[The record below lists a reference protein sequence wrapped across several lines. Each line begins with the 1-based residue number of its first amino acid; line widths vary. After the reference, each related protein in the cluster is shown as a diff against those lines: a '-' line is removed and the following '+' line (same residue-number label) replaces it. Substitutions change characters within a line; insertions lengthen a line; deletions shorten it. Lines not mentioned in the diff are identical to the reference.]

1 MPNLFGVEV
10 SQDVYEA
17 NRHLAE
23 KKEAKTQARQEL
35 EAEMRKQFAL
45 QFEAMWRLLG
55 GPELEREF
63 RFCPDRKWR
72 SDYYCEV
79 EALDSTGSI
88 VLRKVLIELDGG
100 VWTGGRHVRPK
111 GYIEDCFKMNQAALL
126 GFFVIRIGTGMVT
139 PNYLQQIID
148 GLKG

>member
-1 MPNLFGVEV
+1 MPILFGVEV

-63 RFCPDRKWR
+63 QFCPDRKWR
-72 SDYYCEV
+72 VDY
-79 EALDSTGSI
+79 LHLPTKI
-88 VLRKVLIELDGG
+88 IIELEGG
-100 VWTGGRHVRPK
+100 VFSGGRHVRSK
-111 GYIEDCFKMNQAALL
+111 GFIEDAFKYNAASLMGYRL
-126 GFFVIRIGTGMVT
+126 IRIGTGMVT